1 MAENTVRSIRSE
13 LAEGQVRNGYP
24 CALTA
29 TSRTWLTAGDI
40 MSEDVAT
47 VSPGDSVVSAAEIMS
62 TKNMSC
68 LIVLEDGN
76 LSGIVT
82 ETDML
87 KKAVAGP
94 NDLCGMKVEQIMSS
108 PVRSVSRGLSVMETG
123 EIMEV
128 ENIRRLVVL
137 EDGRPVGVITQTD
150 MVRALASYTLSKEVS
165 EIMTNDV
172 AVMPSSASV
181 KEAAEFMASQDIS
194 CLVAMDNDTIV
205 GIFTERDHLKRV
217 IAAKRDP
224 DQTSLKDVMSSP
236 VVTVPSVYS
245 ILSTRRLLEK
255 TGIRRLVVVDNE
267 TLCGV
272 VTQTDILKSV
282 KARLQ
287 EEEVTYFR
295 LLSESSNCIY
305 TIDLNLNTTYVNPAL
320 MKLLDVTDPGELI
333 NQPFLPERFWDDPRD
348 RNRLLDYL
356 GRTGIEVKELTLR
369 TARGRRLFVTLF
381 STCVKNIKGEINGS
395 QGVLYDV
402 TAEKELVAL
411 REAQQQLRDNEDL
424 LRATLESTA
433 DGILVVDE
441 KGRITHANRRFAKMW
456 GIPDELAQQP
466 DAGSLPGHI
475 GSRLNDGAAFLARLQ
490 APYLAQEENSDTLTL
505 KEGKVLEVNSL
516 PLIRKAVATGRVWSF
531 RDITEHKQTAEALR
545 KARNELEVRV
555 EQRTTELSQANEML
569 EAEIAERKRVEHELE
584 KLNMDLESSVWELN
598 RSNKELQEFAHITA
612 HDLKTPLRGIGILA
626 DWLVTDYADKFDE
639 QGKEHVRLLAAR
651 AMQMSAL
658 IDSILEYSMIGRED
672 IEKQQIDLNTVVPE
686 LIARVDPPADV
697 EITIENELPAVVCE
711 RTHIVQMFQNL
722 LSNAVKYMDKPK
734 GQVKVGCVGQDNF
747 WKFSVA
753 DNGPGIDSKYFDKIF
768 RIFQTLS
775 PRDEV
780 ESTGIGLSVVKKIAE
795 LNGGKVWVESEVG
808 KGSTFFFTLPEKI
821 SDGAAIVADTHNQ
834 ETSSL
839 GGATVN

>member
-1 MAENTVRSIRSE
+1 MAENTLRSIRSE
-13 LAEGQVRNGYP
+13 LAECQVRNGHP
-24 CALTA
+24 CAMTA

-47 VSPGDSVVSAAEIMS
+47 VNPRDSVVSAAEIMS
-62 TKNMSC
+62 TNNISC
-68 LIVLEDGN
+68 VIVSEDGN

-87 KKAVAGP
+87 KKAAAGP
-94 NDLCGMKVEQIMSS
+94 GDLCGMKVEQIMSS
-108 PVRSVSRGLSVMETG
+108 PVRSVPRDLSVMEIG
-123 EIMEV
+123 EMMEA

-137 EDGRPVGVITQTD
+137 DDGRSVGVITQTD
-150 MVRALASYTLSKEVS
+150 IVQVLASYTLSKKVS
-165 EIMTNDV
+165 EIMTSDV

-181 KEAAEFMASQDIS
+181 KEAAELMAFQDIS
-194 CLVAMDNDTIV
+194 CLIAMDNDDV
-205 GIFTERDHLKRV
+205 AGIFTERDYLKRV

-224 DQTSLKDVMSSP
+224 DQTSLKDVMTSP
-236 VVTVPSVYS
+236 VVTIPSNYS
-245 ILSTRRLLEK
+245 VLSAQRQLEK
-255 TGIRRLVVVDNE
+255 TGIRRLIVTDFE

-272 VTQTDILKSV
+272 VTQTDILKAI
-282 KARLQ
+282 KANLR

-305 TIDLNLNTTYVNPAL
+305 TIDLDFNTIYVNPAL
-320 MKLLDVTDPGELI
+320 MKLLDVTDPAELI
-333 NQPFLPERFWDDPRD
+333 NQPFLPERFWDDPRERD
-348 RNRLLDYL
+348 RLLDYL

-369 TARGRRLFVTLF
+369 TARGRKLFVTLF
-381 STCVKNIKGEINGS
+381 STCVKNIKGEISGS

-411 REAQQQLRDNEDL
+411 REAQQQLRESEDL
-424 LRATLESTA
+424 LIGTLESTA

-441 KGRITHANRRFAKMW
+441 TGQVTHTNRRFAKMW
-456 GIPDELAQQP
+456 GIPGEPARQP
-466 DAGSLPGHI
+466 DTGSLLGHI

-490 APYLAQEENSDTLTL
+490 APHLVEEESSDTLIL
-505 KEGKVLEVNSL
+505 KEGTVLEVHSL
-516 PLIRKAVATGRVWSF
+516 PLIRKAAATGRVWSF
-531 RDITEHKQTAEALR
+531 RDITEHKQTSEALR
-545 KARNELEVRV
+545 KAHNELEVRV
-555 EQRTTELSQANEML
+555 EQRTAELSQANEML

-584 KLNMDLESSVWELN
+584 KLNMDLESSVRKLN

-639 QGKEHVRLLAAR
+639 KGKEQVRLLAAR
-651 AMQMSAL
+651 ATQMSAL

-672 IEKQQIDLNTVVPE
+672 IKKQQIDLNTVVPE

-697 EITIENELPAVVCE
+697 EITIENELPALVCE
-711 RTHIVQMFQNL
+711 RTHIVQVFQNL
-722 LSNAVKYMDKPK
+722 LNNAIKYMDKPK
-734 GQVKVGCVGQDNF
+734 GQVKVGCVGQGDF

-768 RIFQTLS
+768 RMFQTLS
-775 PRDEV
+775 PRNEV

-839 GGATVN
+839 GASVN